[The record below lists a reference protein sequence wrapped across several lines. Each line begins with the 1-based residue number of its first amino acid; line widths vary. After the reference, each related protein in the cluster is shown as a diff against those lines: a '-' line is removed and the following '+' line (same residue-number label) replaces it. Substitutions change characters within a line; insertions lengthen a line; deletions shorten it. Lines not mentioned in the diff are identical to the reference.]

1 MNGHNGLKLPLNVKQ
16 MKAREDFTV
25 QFWMRSA
32 KSLKQRASDASGT
45 FAMPEVLVNIPGVL
59 FCYIQIADFICEV
72 GPVTGPSV
80 ALVLSDEGLGK
91 VGHALPD
98 TRQWAHFTFSS
109 DVDCKK
115 GNSYIRIDYLSN
127 EKPYFSREVKCKK
140 LAQKVLWKQEQ
151 KYAFLGLSGYQR
163 DKSIP
168 RSLTAGFVGDLR
180 EFVVLKG
187 HRTRTV
193 RLDSFHVT

>member
-1 MNGHNGLKLPLNVKQ
+1 MQTPFEGNSHAEETQWFYSMNGHNGLKLPLNVKQ
-16 MKAREDFTV
+16 MKPREDFTV

-32 KSLKQRASDASGT
+32 KKRT
-45 FAMPEVLVNIPGVL
+45 FEADDMPEVLVNIPGVL
-59 FCYIQIADFICEV
+59 FCYIQIADFICEI
-72 GPVTGPSV
+72 GPLTGPSI

-127 EKPYFSREVKCKK
+127 EKPYFSRETKCQK
-140 LAQKVLWKQEQ
+140 LQ
-151 KYAFLGLSGYQR
+151 
-163 DKSIP
+163 
-168 RSLTAGFVGDLR
+168 
-180 EFVVLKG
+180 
-187 HRTRTV
+187 
-193 RLDSFHVT
+193 